1 MIWMK
6 GLVYLK
12 ARLILLFLNP
22 VALRHLIKILQVI
35 IRTNFKS
42 LKKTYNLYVLKFNH
56 RTSKFCK
63 ISQTSFSKLFS
74 KKLLKQYKANWN
86 VVSNKTFTILHKNE
100 VLFQAGYHNK
110 FQAGI
115 KVWILEGIML
125 YRTICM
131 IPAKMKITILNK
143 INWSLIS
150 SLNKIDCSQFNF
162 LKLILSNLKKLFKI
176 KNEMILFKWVL

>member
-22 VALRHLIKILQVI
+22 VVLPHLIMILLVI
-35 IRTNFKS
+35 LRINFKS
-42 LKKTYNLYVLKFNH
+42 LKKIYNLYVLKFNLK
-56 RTSKFCK
+56 TSKFYK

-74 KKLLKQYKANWN
+74 KKLLKQFKANWN
-86 VVSNKTFTILHKNE
+86 VVSNKIFTILHKKE
-100 VLFQAGYHNK
+100 VLFQVGYHNK

-115 KVWILEGIML
+115 KVWILEEIML

-131 IPAKMKITILNK
+131 IPVKMKITILNK
-143 INWSLIS
+143 INWSQIS

-162 LKLILSNLKKLFKI
+162 LKLILSNLKQLFKI